1 MQQRARPPRRSP
13 APRDLNAAHRSNAR
27 RNQQSLRAWHHAA
40 VPKPKASKRVASPKR
55 AARATAKPQPA
66 KSASAKSA
74 TSKAK
79 KPATTTSKQA
89 STKAAPAKR
98 PGAKRTKRAK
108 RGPVA
113 RPDFG
118 AKIAGF
124 FSKQPAPLRPILE
137 ALRDLVQEAAPD
149 AASSLKWGMPFFM
162 IGDAMM
168 CAIGRHKSHVNL
180 ILSGPPGTYADPEG
194 RLSGDGK
201 TGRHLKLTAVE
212 QIPRDAVRGWL
223 KTAAKRARANP

>member
-1 MQQRARPPRRSP
+1 M
-13 APRDLNAAHRSNAR
+13 
-27 RNQQSLRAWHHAA
+27 
-40 VPKPKASKRVASPKR
+40 PKPKAPPRVASPKR
-55 AARATAKPQPA
+55 AASPAPTKPTKPAARKQPARATAKPT
-66 KSASAKSA
+66 SAKPPS
-74 TSKAK
+74 K
-79 KPATTTSKQA
+79 KPASKKPA
-89 STKAAPAKR
+89 SKKPASEKPAPPR
-98 PGAKRTKRAK
+98 
-108 RGPVA
+108 RG
-113 RPDFG
+113 DFG

-124 FSKQPAPLRPILE
+124 FSKQPRPLRPILE

-162 IGDAMM
+162 IGNAMM
-168 CAIGRHKSHVNL
+168 CALGGHKSHVNL

-201 TGRHLKLTAVE
+201 TGRHLKLTAAD

>member
-1 MQQRARPPRRSP
+1 M
-13 APRDLNAAHRSNAR
+13 
-27 RNQQSLRAWHHAA
+27 
-40 VPKPKASKRVASPKR
+40 PKPKASKRVASPKR
-55 AARATAKPQPA
+55 AAPPVPTKPTKSAASKQPARATAKPTRSKLASKPPA
-66 KSASAKSA
+66 A
-74 TSKAK
+74 
-79 KPATTTSKQA
+79 KPA
-89 STKAAPAKR
+89 AARKPA
-98 PGAKRTKRAK
+98 AKPAM
-108 RGPVA
+108 A
-113 RPDFG
+113 RRVDFG
-118 AKIAGF
+118 APIAGF
-124 FSKQPAPLRPILE
+124 FAKQPKPLRPILE

-168 CAIGRHKSHVNL
+168 CALGGHKSHVNL

-201 TGRHLKLTAVE
+201 TGRHLKLTAAD